1 MSLAQGLGNAIPVAW
16 ALFFV
21 FFAALSE
28 CLLLIKSCVA
38 IFAKLLVGAA
48 VILRSALFASFKF
61 VFDFGGP
68 CPFGANF
75 KRRLVLMVAMP
86 N

>member
-1 MSLAQGLGNAIPVAW
+1 MSVAQGLGNAIPVAW
-16 ALFFV
+16 ALV
-21 FFAALSE
+21 FAALSE

-38 IFAKLLVGAA
+38 IFAKLRIGAA
-48 VILRSALFASFKF
+48 AILRSALFASFNF
-61 VFDFGGP
+61 VFDFGGR